1 MEANLAF
8 VKPIEGNNR
17 KGKTAE
23 HKRHASKT
31 ALQSDTD
38 NSKWKTMSKRV
49 KRNKYHV
56 NSFV

>member
-38 NSKWKTMSKRV
+38 NSQ
-49 KRNKYHV
+49 
-56 NSFV
+56 